1 MCACTI
7 DGKVAPSSGSSSRSF
22 GERIPASFTSKL
34 LDLRDD
40 VDAVMV
46 GSNSVVL
53 DNPRLKGMSKSK
65 IRIVIDSTGKLG
77 EQHRVISDNG
87 PTIVLASET
96 TSDEFVKRVQMF
108 KNKKV
113 IRVGDDRVNLAH
125 ALKVLGEI
133 GIRTILVEGG
143 GTLIY
148 NLLEQR
154 LIDEMRILFIPFF
167 SGDQHAVSVSNGTR
181 PLFPSVRLE
190 VHHFEFL
197 LGYFLI
203 EGRTA
208 YA

>member
-1 MCACTI
+1 
-7 DGKVAPSSGSSSRSF
+7 
-22 GERIPASFTSKL
+22 
-34 LDLRDD
+34 
-40 VDAVMV
+40 
-46 GSNSVVL
+46 
-53 DNPRLKGMSKSK
+53 MSKSK